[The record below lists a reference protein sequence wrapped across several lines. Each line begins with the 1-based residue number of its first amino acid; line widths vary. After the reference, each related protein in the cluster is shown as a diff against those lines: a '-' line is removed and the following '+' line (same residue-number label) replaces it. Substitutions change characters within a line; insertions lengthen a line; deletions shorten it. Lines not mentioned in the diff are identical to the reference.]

1 MGMQQQSHYWFRK
14 QQSPPLHILSIV
26 TLVKYYKMIEYN
38 MPKYITDLPII
49 GIGVEV

>member
-1 MGMQQQSHYWFRK
+1 MQQQSHYWFHG
-14 QQSPPLHILSIV
+14 QQSSPLHILSIV